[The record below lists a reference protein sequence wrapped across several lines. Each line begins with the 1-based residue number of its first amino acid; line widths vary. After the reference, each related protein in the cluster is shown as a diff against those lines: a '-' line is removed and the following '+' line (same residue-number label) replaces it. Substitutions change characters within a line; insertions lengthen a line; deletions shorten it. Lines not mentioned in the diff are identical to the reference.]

1 MKIKLKLSILIFHK
15 TQIYEKYLEFRE
27 FINENKTPVT
37 NRRPLS
43 TFVRN
48 RLLKTKLFSFLSI
61 CACHVPIKKP
71 ILPTIN
77 NVHYDGDS
85 II

>member
-1 MKIKLKLSILIFHK
+1 MIEGVNIRL
-15 TQIYEKYLEFRE
+15 YA
-27 FINENKTPVT
+27 
-37 NRRPLS
+37 

-85 II
+85 IIWVTILRLVNGVLQTIK